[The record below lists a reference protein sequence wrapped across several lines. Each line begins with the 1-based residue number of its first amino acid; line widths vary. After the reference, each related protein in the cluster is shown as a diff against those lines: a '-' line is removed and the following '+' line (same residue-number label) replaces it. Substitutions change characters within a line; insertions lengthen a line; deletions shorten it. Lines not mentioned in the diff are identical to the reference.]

1 MVLIDIIFKMKNS
14 WNLVIIGHLLNIIL
28 FSYSKIQNIINTLQD
43 IINKIQ
49 LYKVFQNT
57 SFMVTDEVRVIAGFY
72 KENSSIR
79 HGIII

>member
-1 MVLIDIIFKMKNS
+1 MEFSDNWTFIKYHIIFLFKNS
-14 WNLVIIGHLLNIIL
+14 
-28 FSYSKIQNIINTLQD
+28 NIINTLQD